1 VDSIARLLFL
11 RGGQGLLGL
20 CLGAFVGCS
29 TQETP
34 GGDAGGSAGSPAGG
48 GAGASSGGVSGTSS
62 GTGGQSGTGARGGA
76 SGAGAAAGSEV
87 GGAGGSGAATGGASG
102 SENGGSAG
110 RSGAGGASGGSGGAA
125 GADAG
130 AGGAG
135 AGAGGMAGSASGGKA
150 GAGGSAPTIS
160 ETVDIEDV
168 FSGHPVNFALVTREN
183 RQFAAYYDTNR
194 NMTVAS
200 RTLGSTTWTFKRLA
214 SVLGWDSHNH
224 VAMALDVANQIHV
237 SGNMHNVPLVYFRSS
252 SAYDAMSLA
261 ASSMVGTN
269 EQSVT
274 YPEFFTGPS
283 QSLVFIYRDGGSG
296 NGNHVFNRFASG
308 TWTRLLGTPLT
319 DGQGARNAYPVGP
332 IQGPDGAFHLVWVW
346 RDSPDAATN
355 HDISYIRSTNL
366 TSWVAGNGSAVT
378 LPITLSTPNVIVD
391 PVPVSMGMINNNTKV
406 GFDAQGRPIV
416 GYHKF
421 ESASGP
427 TQLYNARFENG
438 QWVVHKTTDWTY
450 RWNFGGQGTLV
461 FAIELDGVRVRADGA
476 LVQDFYHSELG
487 GRGTLRLDPTTLHVV
502 ETLPPDTPYPRS
514 LDTPQSSTAGMIVR
528 WAKDGGSGPD
538 ASVKYMLRWETLPS
552 NQDMPRPTIPP
563 PTRLR
568 VYGFR

>member
-1 VDSIARLLFL
+1 VDSVARLLFL

-34 GGDAGGSAGSPAGG
+34 GGDAGGSAGSPVGG
-48 GAGASSGGVSGTSS
+48 SAGASSGGVSGTTSA
-62 GTGGQSGTGARGGA
+62 TGGQSGTGARGGA
-76 SGAGAAAGSEV
+76 SGAGATAGSDV
-87 GGAGGSGAATGGASG
+87 GGGGASGAATGGAAG
-102 SENGGSAG
+102 SETGGGAG
-110 RSGAGGASGGSGGAA
+110 DSGAGGATGGASSGGGS
-125 GADAG
+125 
-130 AGGAG
+130 GGAG

-150 GAGGSAPTIS
+150 GAGGSAPTIT

-200 RTLGSTTWTFKRLA
+200 RTLGSTTWTFKRLS

-224 VAMALDVANQIHV
+224 VAMALDASNQIHV

-261 ASSMVGTN
+261 TSSMVGTN
-269 EQSVT
+269 EGSVT
-274 YPEFFTGPS
+274 YPEFFAGPS
-283 QSLVFIYRDGGSG
+283 NSLIFIYRDGGSG

-346 RDSPDAATN
+346 RDSPDASTN

-391 PVPVSMGMINNNTKV
+391 PVPISMGMINNNTKV
-406 GFDAQGRPIV
+406 GFDEQGRPIV

-421 ESASGP
+421 ESSSGP
-427 TQLYNARFENG
+427 TQLYNTRFENG
-438 QWVVHKTTDWTY
+438 SWVVHKTTDWTY

-461 FAIELDGVRVRADGA
+461 FAIELEGVRVRADGA

-552 NQDMPRPTIPP
+552 NQDMPRATIPP